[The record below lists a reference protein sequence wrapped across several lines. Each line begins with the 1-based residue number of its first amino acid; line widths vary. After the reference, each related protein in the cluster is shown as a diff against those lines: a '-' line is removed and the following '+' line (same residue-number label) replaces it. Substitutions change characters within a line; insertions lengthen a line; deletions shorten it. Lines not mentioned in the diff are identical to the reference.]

1 MIPRM
6 RTRFTV
12 LLGLVSFA
20 SFAASPACVEQ
31 APPPRHDLPP
41 PPAPIVLVA
50 PADDPPPQPA
60 SDPSMPPRP
69 QPTGDRERDALELG
83 FWGCRVMGA
92 RLTPSMSGRVLL
104 RATLGPAGEV
114 LDVTAVRVEDLPRP
128 VVQCLLDRL
137 ARAHFDP
144 RGGYGS
150 TLDLPVDFTRQ
161 AERPT
166 RTLGT
171 TVPTQSL

>member
-1 MIPRM
+1 M
-6 RTRFTV
+6 RARFIA
-12 LLGLVSFA
+12 LLTLGVGLA
-20 SFAASPACVEQ
+20 ACVEQ
-31 APPPRHDLPP
+31 PPPQQPDLPP
-41 PPAPIVLVA
+41 PPAPLLVA
-50 PADDPPPQPA
+50 SPPADDPSPWPA
-60 SDPSMPPRP
+60 SDPSMPARP
-69 QPTGDRERDALELG
+69 QPTGDREHDALELG

-104 RATLGPAGEV
+104 RATLGPGGEV

-150 TLDLPVDFTRQ
+150 TLDLPVDFTRPVD
-161 AERPT
+161 RPT
-166 RTLGT
+166 KTLGT
-171 TVPTQSL
+171 SAPTQSL

>member
-1 MIPRM
+1 M
-6 RTRFTV
+6 RARI
-12 LLGLVSFA
+12 LLLPALVA
-20 SFAASPACVEQ
+20 CAACVEHAP
-31 APPPRHDLPP
+31 APPPELPP
-41 PPAPIVLVA
+41 PPAPLLLA
-50 PADDPPPQPA
+50 SPPEDPTPGPAG
-60 SDPSMPPRP
+60 DPSMPPRP

-83 FWGCRVMGA
+83 FWGCRVMGV
-92 RLTPSMSGRVLL
+92 RLAPSMSGRVLL

-150 TLDLPVDFTRQ
+150 TLDLPVDFTR
-161 AERPT
+161 AADRPT

-171 TVPTQSL
+171 PAPTQSL

>member
-12 LLGLVSFA
+12 LLGPVA
-20 SFAASPACVEQ
+20 IAACVEQ
-31 APPPRHDLPP
+31 APPARHDLPP
-41 PPAPIVLVA
+41 PPAPLVLVS
-50 PADDPPPQPA
+50 PTADDSPQGPA
-60 SDPSMPPRP
+60 GDPSLPPRP

-161 AERPT
+161 ADRPT
-166 RTLGT
+166 RTTLGT
-171 TVPTQSL
+171 SVPTQSL